1 MDVKRH
7 GSAGKP
13 GNKKGNGNV
22 NWRIKRSELS
32 TETGVWHSFW
42 IELKIPFT
50 YKILFMKTIHPVKR
64 FLAAL
69 FSTGKQRQYRQHGY
83 RARLRDNLIRREESL
98 NKIFMVRYKMG
109 NM

>member
-1 MDVKRH
+1 LII
-7 GSAGKP
+7 
-13 GNKKGNGNV
+13 KKQKAALIFL
-22 NWRIKRSELS
+22 RQPAELS
-32 TETGVWHSFW
+32 TENRDWHSFW
-42 IELKIPFT
+42 TELKIPFT

-64 FLAAL
+64 FLASL

-83 RARLRDNLIRREESL
+83 RARLRDNLLRREESL